1 MASVQILI
9 SSERERARNPTQ
21 VINPSD
27 FTYNFSAPLNL
38 GDQFWE
44 VCLLKLNVWNSVR
57 NMVGQTILFTV
68 ASTDV
73 NLTIPDGQ
81 YSVEDLNLFIQA
93 HIAATIP
100 AGVGQLLIRP
110 NLNTNKVEVVLVGAT
125 TELVMNGYQA
135 GFFGFSEFGSGTPV
149 TLTGTGTYTGNFIAQ
164 VSNGADAYQLR
175 TDLHKNAFAEGRVS
189 DVLFQFTPAVPP
201 QAAIDVDPVHLI
213 YHQVNKSTI
222 NSIQIRWTD
231 QTGRLLDFGGEDT
244 SCILHLRQITK

>member
-1 MASVQILI
+1 MASYQILI
-9 SSERERARNPTQ
+9 SSERERARNPG
-21 VINPSD
+21 VIINPSD
-27 FTYNFSAPLNL
+27 FVYNFDTPLNL
-38 GDQFWE
+38 ESQFYE

-81 YSVEDLNLFIQA
+81 YSIEDLNLFIQA

-125 TELVMNGYQA
+125 TELRMNGYQA
-135 GFFGFSEFGSGTPV
+135 GFFGFSEFGSNTPV
-149 TLTGTGTYTGNFIAQ
+149 TLTGTGTYSGDFIAQ
-164 VSNGADAYQLR
+164 VTNGADAYQVR
-175 TDLHKNAFAEGRVS
+175 TDLHQKVYAQGRVS
-189 DVLFQFTPAVPP
+189 DVLYQFTPAVPP
-201 QAAIDVDPVHLI
+201 QAAIDIDPVHLI
-213 YHQVNKSTI
+213 YHQVNKSSI
-222 NSIQIRWTD
+222 SSIQVRYTD